1 MKHIV
6 KALRTTYSKERKA
19 WSGLRDLINLLEDEE
34 DDYERI
40 ELIKSIEDGLEDIQQ
55 QG

>member
-6 KALRTTYSKERKA
+6 KALRTTYHNERKS
-19 WSGLRDLINLLEDEE
+19 WSGLRDLLSQLAEAD

-40 ELIKSIEDGLEDIQQ
+40 ELIKSIEEMLEDIQEDK
-55 QG
+55 